1 MNEAFVHRSLN
12 ICTSN
17 LNLSEYFR
25 VLLFFNRMHTG
36 TKPFACQLC
45 DKTFRTTG
53 HQKTHML
60 SHTKESSGTSGER
73 VVKRKLAR
81 QKPALPVLPEV
92 ALQEPIIITNN
103 GKYL

>member
-1 MNEAFVHRSLN
+1 
-12 ICTSN
+12 
-17 LNLSEYFR
+17 
-25 VLLFFNRMHTG
+25 
-36 TKPFACQLC
+36 
-45 DKTFRTTG
+45 
-53 HQKTHML
+53 ML

>member
-1 MNEAFVHRSLN
+1 
-12 ICTSN
+12 
-17 LNLSEYFR
+17 
-25 VLLFFNRMHTG
+25 MHTG

-73 VVKRKLAR
+73 VAKRKLVR
-81 QKPALPVLPEV
+81 QKPALPALPEV

-103 GKYL
+103 GKCL